1 MLKKPSELFKKK
13 GEDLSVIEQ
22 SLKTIDPD
30 STALKSFKENVQKIN
45 SLSDFS
51 ETLDNYRK
59 SVDDVNNLSEEIA
72 DIRESIKQLLTAED
86 LDRAM
91 MGQFVLVDQTVSDI
105 QDKVKSINESKIQGI
120 RKTVTSLTQTVNE
133 FLEVDA
139 PKYKK
144 LFLDHERSIDR
155 RQIQFEENINKA
167 FETSIENIGTV
178 VSEVYDEVISTVDQR
193 IVGINDN
200 HLKSIIEEVKAISQ
214 DQEGK
219 NKKLIVDGEIRI
231 DERYKNFQSDINSK
245 CDDLTSIIGQ
255 LTENVSSV
263 EGDYADVV
271 VILNEKLNDV
281 ANIKNSF
288 AKIKK
293 SFNEQQNEISEYTKE
308 IKEEVR
314 DLKADIART
323 DKHIKEQEAYVV
335 GYEGY
340 KDQVDKE
347 VNLLR
352 ETIEQQQSS
361 NEEYQDRINI
371 LKGEID
377 KQLKQVVER
386 VGDQQTYNEHYQG
399 KIDSRVKFQEETAEE
414 YKQEIDESL
423 LGHQQDVNKKI
434 KELKKQ
440 YKLYETSLTEN
451 VQQAIEKLDLDN
463 VEKKNHELSNK
474 INYLEELFEKFSE
487 KALLTENIITEP
499 PSTKNSDPQTPL
511 DQNFV
516 TFDQLNAHYRTF
528 INRIQQQLSTLGG
541 GGEVRL
547 EFLDDVDRATAKVDG
562 KFLKYEASSGK
573 WVGATGGGGAS
584 FSGTSG
590 QILQHNGSE
599 YVGVSS
605 VGIATFVNDY
615 HQGYYRYS
623 TNYYTTGVANTV
635 QNLPADEFV
644 MIQPSVRTNKVD
656 FLPEKMLIANNNNP
670 WIGAG
675 ATIGTGQTQFS
686 LAGLDDGST
695 VIVRIAGQVDP
706 DVDNTNVDFALNFTT
721 NPTTQGYG
729 TTNFSI
735 TKEQALICNEGA
747 DQNYISE
754 TLFNFYVGSSLSGL
768 TTATAGSFNVSVR
781 ASDECDFEMMA
792 LTINVVA

>member
-91 MGQFVLVDQTVSDI
+91 MGQFVLVDQTISDI

-120 RKTVTSLTQTVNE
+120 HKTVTSLTQTVNE

-144 LFLDHERSIDR
+144 LFLDHERNIDR

-200 HLKSIIEEVKAISQ
+200 HLKSIIEEVKAINQ

-352 ETIEQQQSS
+352 ETIEQQKSS

-573 WVGATGGGGAS
+573 WVGATGGGGGGAD
-584 FSGTSG
+584 TETVRDA
-590 QILQHNGSE
+590 I
-599 YVGVSS
+599 
-605 VGIATFVNDY
+605 
-615 HQGYYRYS
+615 QGYYG
-623 TNYYTTGVANTV
+623 YTTDFYTVGVANTT
-635 QNLPADEFV
+635 QE
-644 MIQPSVRTNKVD
+644 
-656 FLPEKMLIANNNNP
+656 
-670 WIGAG
+670 IGAG
-675 ATIGTGQTQFS
+675 VTTMIEPQVASDGINQYLPTVMTGVGTNPYIGNTATTIGTGQTQFS
-686 LAGLDDGST
+686 LAGLGSGASC
-695 VIVRIAGQVDP
+695 IVRTALAFNP
-706 DVDNTNVDFALNFTT
+706 DIENTNLDVQLKFTT
-721 NPTTQGYG
+721 NTATQGTG
-729 TTNFSI
+729 LTHFTI
-735 TKEQALICNEGA
+735 KKEQALIMNEGA
-747 DQNYISE
+747 DQQYISE
-754 TLFNFYVGSSLSGL
+754 NLFSFFVGTTLEGSTYSD
-768 TTATAGSFNVSVR
+768 AGSFNIEVIP
-781 ASDECDFEMMA
+781 SDEGVLEVLA
-792 LTINVVA
+792 VTVNVTT